1 MRFLVRVPNWP
12 DDEIYEFFRKTFLYA
27 KFYESHKTT
36 NLQQE
41 SCMLYKTKNA
51 SAEVHFDQ
59 RYFPWNCLSNIQ
71 YVTYCFDPIF
81 TWGQSWSASRRTLLG
96 GEDHKVVTS
105 PTIYMIRPVGMSPT
119 SNLNSVIF
127 MINGS
132 QSNDNPKTF
141 LIAIF
146 IASIIFSLSTG
157 IFFFDWILIFSNHLI
172 YLLELKNLWDRVPIK
187 VHLRDM
193 LHMYHFNV
201 KMMGSKL
208 DHM

>member
-1 MRFLVRVPNWP
+1 MSHIKPQIFNKNHACYIKQKMHRRRYILIKDISPESKFFIKHTVCHMLFWP
-12 DDEIYEFFRKTFLYA
+12 
-27 KFYESHKTT
+27 
-36 NLQQE
+36 
-41 SCMLYKTKNA
+41 
-51 SAEVHFDQ
+51 
-59 RYFPWNCLSNIQ
+59 YFHLM
-71 YVTYCFDPIF
+71 
-81 TWGQSWSASRRTLLG
+81 QSWSASRRTLLG

-193 LHMYHFNV
+193 LHMYHYNV